1 VAVTA
6 PARSRNFA
14 ALAWHGTFLAAA
26 TALAQPTTLLPAY
39 VALLGGSPLVVGTML
54 TVLLAGGVL
63 PQLAFAHVVE
73 ASPRKRPFLLWAV
86 YSRAGSFLLLGVLSL
101 VLAGRGRGLLM
112 ALLFALLAA
121 FALGGSLGGVAYTD
135 IYGKS
140 IPPGQRGT
148 FYASRQFLG
157 SFAAL
162 AVTYGAD
169 LLLRRSH
176 GAPIIAYAWLF
187 TAAGALMALAGVGF
201 VLVRE
206 APGTAAERPPLG
218 TYLRAMPSLWRRAP
232 DLRALV
238 AVENLASLHL
248 MILPFYMLLAEAYL
262 HVPAS
267 AAALYTM
274 VQIIGGALSN
284 LVWGAMNDR
293 LGSASVLRA
302 CMALGAA
309 LPVLALVL
317 ARLAPAAYFL
327 TFALLGAAVNSR
339 TLAFN
344 NVLVDIAP
352 PELRATYTGLVG
364 TLTAPGLV
372 LPMLGGLLIGIA
384 GYPAVFLGV
393 AAVLALSL
401 VTVGREAT
409 LAAPPKG

>member
-1 VAVTA
+1 
-6 PARSRNFA
+6 
-14 ALAWHGTFLAAA
+14 
-26 TALAQPTTLLPAY
+26 
-39 VALLGGSPLVVGTML
+39 
-54 TVLLAGGVL
+54 
-63 PQLAFAHVVE
+63 
-73 ASPRKRPFLLWAV
+73 
-86 YSRAGSFLLLGVLSL
+86 
-101 VLAGRGRGLLM
+101 
-112 ALLFALLAA
+112 
-121 FALGGSLGGVAYTD
+121 
-135 IYGKS
+135 
-140 IPPGQRGT
+140 
-148 FYASRQFLG
+148 
-157 SFAAL
+157 
-162 AVTYGAD
+162 
-169 LLLRRSH
+169 
-176 GAPIIAYAWLF
+176 
-187 TAAGALMALAGVGF
+187 
-201 VLVRE
+201 
-206 APGTAAERPPLG
+206 
-218 TYLRAMPSLWRRAP
+218 
-232 DLRALV
+232 
-238 AVENLASLHL
+238 